1 MMRTVL
7 ELPGDVHEALWE
19 HLLAEEADAEEAAFV
34 FAPYEVDSGTG
45 IFRCVEWFPV
55 PPEGFMSRSP
65 FHFELS
71 DRTRA
76 AVIKRA
82 HDLNASLVEFH
93 SHTGPWPAKFSPSD
107 WAGFI
112 EFVPHVWW
120 RLKGRPYAAVVV
132 ATASFDGLVWRT
144 RPDTPVRLDGILV
157 DGLLVEPTR
166 LSRLEREAYDEESF

>member
-7 ELPGDVHEALWE
+7 ELPGNVHEALWE
-19 HLLAEEADAEEAAFV
+19 HLLAEAADAEEAAFV
-34 FAPYEVDSGTG
+34 FAPYEVDNGTG
-45 IFRCVEWFPV
+45 IFRYAEWFPI
-55 PPEGFMSRSP
+55 PPEGFASRSP

-71 DRTRA
+71 DKTRA

-93 SHTGPWPAKFSPSD
+93 SHTGPWPARFSPSD
-107 WAGFI
+107 WAGFE

-120 RLKGRPYAAVVV
+120 RLTGRPYAAVVV
-132 ATASFDGLVWRT
+132 ARAET
-144 RPDTPVRLDGILV
+144 RQELEDAPVRLDGILV
-157 DGLLVEPTR
+157 DGLSVEPTR